1 MAPASPDLL
10 AHWSRWYPDAPP
22 VGFLLAMAYPD
33 RRFRIHTYP
42 DARRW
47 PRSADDYREL
57 LALHNPL
64 AADVLGP
71 SPHALIL
78 LDECERWQ
86 TGETA
91 RLIGISAAEMPILGP
106 RPDYLCDPDHDD
118 SQFEVPMC
126 LYGREISWQS
136 GSFDQFIRAVADD
149 AAMGLVFAL
158 ATGHVY
164 APYDGGADLF
174 FPTSEARDAMREM
187 YSHAAI

>member
-1 MAPASPDLL
+1 
-10 AHWSRWYPDAPP
+10 
-22 VGFLLAMAYPD
+22 MAYPD
-33 RRFRIHTYP
+33 RGFRVHSFP
-42 DARRW
+42 DSRRW

-57 LALHNPL
+57 LALHKPL
-64 AADVLGP
+64 AADVLGLP
-71 SPHALIL
+71 PHA
-78 LDECERWQ
+78 
-86 TGETA
+86 
-91 RLIGISAAEMPILGP
+91 LIGISAAELPLLGP
-106 RPDYLCDPDHDD
+106 LPDYLCDPDHDD

-126 LYGREISWQS
+126 LYGRDISWQI

-149 AAMGLVFAL
+149 AAIGLVFAL